1 MMNTNLTKIPPGLLA
16 ATKALAETLL
26 HSEPLLAYHQAKTHL
41 ERDAEASAFLERLST
56 AQNEFR
62 VRQSNG
68 SVTQAD
74 IDRLRVLQNEVQ
86 ANKIIMLFVET
97 QQAAIAYLPEVNK
110 EISQLLGFD
119 FTGMAGP
126 ASC

>member
-1 MMNTNLTKIPPGLLA
+1 MNTNLTKIPPDLLA
-16 ATKALAETLL
+16 ATRTLAETLL
-26 HSEPLLAYHQAKTHL
+26 QSEPMLAYHQAKTNL
-41 ERDAEASAFLERLST
+41 ERDTEASALFERLST

-62 VRQSNG
+62 ARQSNDF
-68 SVTQAD
+68 VTQAD
-74 IDRLRVLQNEVQ
+74 IDHIRVLQHEVQ
-86 ANKIIMLFVET
+86 TNKIIMLFVET

-119 FTGMAGP
+119 FAGMTGP

>member
-1 MMNTNLTKIPPGLLA
+1 M
-16 ATKALAETLL
+16 
-26 HSEPLLAYHQAKTHL
+26 
-41 ERDAEASAFLERLST
+41 
-56 AQNEFR
+56 
-62 VRQSNG
+62 
-68 SVTQAD
+68 TQAD

-97 QQAAIAYLPEVNK
+97 QQAAIAYLPGVNK

-119 FTGMAGP
+119 FAGMAGP

>member
-1 MMNTNLTKIPPGLLA
+1 MNTNITKIPPDLLV
-16 ATKALAETLL
+16 ATKVLAETLL

-41 ERDAEASAFLERLST
+41 ERETEASAFLERLFS

-119 FTGMAGP
+119 FAGMAGP

>member
-1 MMNTNLTKIPPGLLA
+1 MMNTNMTKIPPGLLA

-26 HSEPLLAYHQAKTHL
+26 HSEPMLAYHQAKTHL

-62 VRQSNG
+62 ARQSNG
-68 SVTQAD
+68 LVTQAD
-74 IDRLRVLQNEVQ
+74 IDHLRVLQSEVQ

-97 QQAAIAYLPEVNK
+97 EQAAIAYLPEVNK

-119 FTGMAGP
+119 FAGMAGP

>member
-1 MMNTNLTKIPPGLLA
+1 MNTNLTKFPPGLLA
-16 ATKALAETLL
+16 TTKALAETLL
-26 HSEPLLAYHQAKTHL
+26 HSEPMLAYHQAKTHL
-41 ERDAEASAFLERLST
+41 ERDAESSTFLERLST

-62 VRQSNG
+62 ASQSNG
-68 SVTQAD
+68 FVTQAD
-74 IDRLRVLQNEVQ
+74 IDHLRVLQNEVY
-86 ANKIIMLFVET
+86 ANKTIMQFVET

-119 FTGMAGP
+119 FAGMAGP

>member
-26 HSEPLLAYHQAKTHL
+26 HSEPLLAYHQAKTQL

-56 AQNEFR
+56 AQNDFR
-62 VRQSNG
+62 TRQSNG
-68 SVTQAD
+68 CVTQGD
-74 IDRLRVLQNEVQ
+74 IDCLRVLQNEVQ

-119 FTGMAGP
+119 FAGMAGP